1 MLFNLMTLGGLA
13 LCVIPGL
20 FVLVNYS
27 LVTPVLMM
35 EDVSGRA
42 ALRRAK
48 SLSKRSRRTVTLIL
62 FLQFVSP
69 MMISAVLGFVVGSV
83 IKAFNP
89 AGLKASLFGVSYQ
102 ILLLPISILL
112 AGFSAIL
119 TALLYL
125 KMRQAGGETL
135 KDAFEPMD
143 DDELPRTKWQMRMRE
158 KTRVTTRVGR

>member
-13 LCVIPGL
+13 LGVIPGL

-35 EDVSGRA
+35 EDISGRA

-48 SLSKRSRRTVTLIL
+48 SLAKRSRRTVTLIL
-62 FLQFVSP
+62 FLQFVVP
-69 MMISAVLGFVVGSV
+69 IIVSAVLVFVVSSV

-89 AGLKASLFGVSYQ
+89 AGMKASLIGISYQ
-102 ILLLPISILL
+102 ILFLPISILF

-125 KMRQAGGETL
+125 KMKQAGGETL
-135 KDAFEPMD
+135 KDAVERID
-143 DDELPRTKWQMRMRE
+143 EDELPRTKWQMRIRE
-158 KTRVTTRVGR
+158 RTRVTTRVGS